1 MGRDKSS
8 NCNKIRRGDDLKM
21 KIRSFGIGQ
30 MSESEVL
37 EYLLTLDRPSKDS
50 SELAKQ
56 LLNRFCC
63 LGEILDADEIELR
76 EINGIGEN
84 KALALSTLTSVYWV
98 YQKAKTE
105 KVTLENNDELYN
117 FVVER
122 MIPFSSDTTS
132 LFCFDER
139 FRYINRIDIFESN
152 TRNVTFSISQF
163 AKEAVSVGAEYVAIG
178 CKFSNGTISTIDEVF
193 NFTLDAVTQLEVL
206 DIHVLDSIIV
216 KNGVGLS
223 VIEKAK
229 ELVENG
235 VPVTETEKVLAH
247 MEYPKIEKSSIENKN
262 NYDDEYF
269 EYENKYYSVSDYKK
283 RRK

>member
-8 NCNKIRRGDDLKM
+8 DCNKIRRGDDLKM

-76 EINGIGEN
+76 EIDGIGEN

-193 NFTLDAVTQLEVL
+193 NFTLDAVTQLEIL

-247 MEYPKIEKSSIENKN
+247 MEYPKIEKSFIENKN

>member
-8 NCNKIRRGDDLKM
+8 DCNKIRRGDDLKM

-76 EINGIGEN
+76 EIDGIGEN
-84 KALALSTLTSVYWV
+84 KALALSMLTSVYWV

>member
-8 NCNKIRRGDDLKM
+8 DCNKIRRGDDLKM

-76 EINGIGEN
+76 EIDGIGEN

-269 EYENKYYSVSDYKK
+269 EYENKYYSVSDYKN

>member
-8 NCNKIRRGDDLKM
+8 DCNKIRRGDDLKM

-76 EINGIGEN
+76 EIDGIGEN

>member
-8 NCNKIRRGDDLKM
+8 DCNKIRRGDDLKM

-76 EINGIGEN
+76 EIDGIGEN

-178 CKFSNGTISTIDEVF
+178 CKFSNGTISTIDEFF